1 MAHDQD
7 RGVVGRHP
15 DGRRHTRQRFVGFRA
30 LVGHSD
36 HREAPFS
43 CRSVSVVAR
52 AHREK
57 GPADRIA
64 WTAGPVRATLRSG
77 TLRIRGMPHHEPL
90 RVDNAT
96 GEAVL
101 RHALEGKTAQP
112 HPHPALIALCL
123 HDEDRA
129 FVECWC
135 IRLGRAAPDPGMRAV
150 AALGISYLACRFRKV
165 DSEAAE
171 LVADARSRPDV
182 AGALARSSRTR
193 YGVSNDASG
202 SDHRSCI
209 GRRTRVTRA
218 RGRASVSPCVS
229 GRAPVRVSDARASST
244 AGVADTS
251 ARRLGSSAKAR
262 VRPDI
267 LDCMCLVFGPGGT
280 VAFHAGRGIL
290 ADDGAGA
297 ACLAV

>member
-1 MAHDQD
+1 VALRALRAMAHDED
-7 RGVVGRHP
+7 RGVVRRHP
-15 DGRRHTRQRFVGFRA
+15 DGRRHARQRFVGFRA

-43 CRSVSVVAR
+43 CRSGSVVAR

-77 TLRIRGMPHHEPL
+77 TLRVRGLPHHEPL
-90 RVDNAT
+90 RVDHAT

-171 LVADARSRPDV
+171 LVADARSRQDV
-182 AGALARSSRTR
+182 AGALADRRGRATAFRTMHR
-193 YGVSNDASG
+193 VVTTARASDDAQES
-202 SDHRSCI
+202 
-209 GRRTRVTRA
+209 RA

-229 GRAPVRVSDARASST
+229 GRAPVRVSDARASSKPG
-244 AGVADTS
+244 APGSEPGRSHCVPERK
-251 ARRLGSSAKAR
+251 RRPSR
-262 VRPDI
+262 
-267 LDCMCLVFGPGGT
+267 
-280 VAFHAGRGIL
+280 
-290 ADDGAGA
+290 
-297 ACLAV
+297 